1 MQQRDRGLEDD
12 DEQSCLFFGE
22 IAVRSLIGI
31 LAIDSS
37 GSKLQKVRLAE
48 RLYDGHGVRFVE
60 SILEYR
66 FHLVE
71 LLIEGLFELLFG
83 NGRDAGAQF
92 LEAQQDNGEDIGHV
106 LARIGRLQFPAFP
119 QHISDQGGLFLGE
132 GIPYLADLDLIHTL
146 DPVIYLVDRLVGDE
160 LHPEFS
166 GKLPNLPDPAFERK
180 NNSMAKQYSQKTR
193 VAVKVSS
200 EIGRLRRVL
209 VHSPDSGLG
218 KVVPSKAQD
227 WLFEDIV
234 HLDTIR
240 RKEYDFYTKILL
252 YFLDPARI
260 KGRLAQID
268 DEKNRRSFYKPGDE
282 GFFRSDKV
290 VELQWLL
297 ADILAD
303 NEIKLKLVASVCAI
317 EAVSYD
323 VQQDLQDLD
332 PVQLAKTFISGATD
346 DDRLLF
352 APIPNF
358 IFTRDIGIVINSYVL
373 LNKPAKKAR
382 TREALLA
389 KYIFFNHP
397 LFEEYRDKIIELNDT
412 HHHFLLPR
420 EGDDRK
426 VTLEGGDVMVVCKD
440 HLLIGVS
447 ERTSPEAAYQALR
460 VLFEKN
466 VVKKI
471 TIIRIPKKRDFM
483 HIDTIF
489 TQVKKNVWILLGTFS
504 SKAAKHEDEDEVQR
518 ILENNKKEDKL
529 KIVQFRKK
537 DQADPEYFDS
547 LEDLLTDISRNDLE
561 CTEKV
566 KFIYSGNN
574 EFPFDAREQ
583 WTDSCN
589 LLALKE
595 GVVLGY
601 DRNDKTVEAF
611 RTNGFA
617 VIAAEELIAKMEKS
631 ETTADDVENTLI
643 LMPSAELSRA
653 RGGFHCMSM
662 PLHRDDI

>member
-1 MQQRDRGLEDD
+1 MLKTYTHKTKN
-12 DEQSCLFFGE
+12 
-22 IAVRSLIGI
+22 AVS
-31 LAIDSS
+31 
-37 GSKLQKVRLAE
+37 
-48 RLYDGHGVRFVE
+48 
-60 SILEYR
+60 
-66 FHLVE
+66 
-71 LLIEGLFELLFG
+71 
-83 NGRDAGAQF
+83 
-92 LEAQQDNGEDIGHV
+92 
-106 LARIGRLQFPAFP
+106 
-119 QHISDQGGLFLGE
+119 
-132 GIPYLADLDLIHTL
+132 
-146 DPVIYLVDRLVGDE
+146 
-160 LHPEFS
+160 
-166 GKLPNLPDPAFERK
+166 
-180 NNSMAKQYSQKTR
+180 
-193 VAVKVSS
+193 VSS
-200 EIGRLRRVL
+200 EVGRLRRVL

-240 RKEYDFYTKILL
+240 RKEYDYYTKILL
-252 YFLDPARI
+252 YFLDPDKIR
-260 KGRLAQID
+260 GRLAAID
-268 DEKNRRSFYKPGDE
+268 DEKDKRAFYKPGHDR
-282 GFFRSDKV
+282 FFRSDKV

-303 NEIKLKLVASVCAI
+303 HSIKMKLVASVCAI
-317 EAVSYD
+317 EACSYD
-323 VQQDLQDLD
+323 TQQDLQELD
-332 PVQLAKTFISGATD
+332 PVQLAKTFISGATN

-358 IFTRDIGIVINSYVL
+358 IFTRDIGIVINNYVL

-397 LFEEYRDKIIELNDT
+397 LFAEYQDKIIELSDT

-426 VTLEGGDVMVVCKD
+426 VTLEGGDVMVICKD
-440 HLLIGVS
+440 HLLIGIS
-447 ERTSPEAAYQALR
+447 ERTSSEAAHQAIS

-471 TIIRIPKKRDFM
+471 TIIRIPKKRDYM

-489 TQVKKNVWILLGTFS
+489 TQIKRNVWILLGTFS
-504 SKAAKHEDEDEVQR
+504 KKAMMHEDEDEVQR
-518 ILENNKKEDKL
+518 ILDNSKKEDKL
-529 KIVQFRKK
+529 KIIQFRRK
-537 DQADPEYFDS
+537 DPAIPEYFDN
-547 LEDLLTDISRNDLE
+547 LEDLLTDISKNDLE

-611 RTNGFA
+611 KANGFTA
-617 VIAAEELIAKMEKS
+617 IPAEELIAGMEKG
-631 ETTADDVENTLI
+631 EIDPDRVENTLI

-662 PLHRDDI
+662 PLHRDDLNI

>member
-1 MQQRDRGLEDD
+1 M
-12 DEQSCLFFGE
+12 
-22 IAVRSLIGI
+22 
-31 LAIDSS
+31 
-37 GSKLQKVRLAE
+37 SKNYPYKAKV
-48 RLYDGHGVRFVE
+48 
-60 SILEYR
+60 
-66 FHLVE
+66 
-71 LLIEGLFELLFG
+71 
-83 NGRDAGAQF
+83 
-92 LEAQQDNGEDIGHV
+92 
-106 LARIGRLQFPAFP
+106 
-119 QHISDQGGLFLGE
+119 
-132 GIPYLADLDLIHTL
+132 
-146 DPVIYLVDRLVGDE
+146 PV
-160 LHPEFS
+160 S
-166 GKLPNLPDPAFERK
+166 
-180 NNSMAKQYSQKTR
+180 
-193 VAVKVSS
+193 VSS

-260 KGRLAQID
+260 RGRLAEVD
-268 DEKNRRSFYKPGDE
+268 DAGNRRAFYKPGNG
-282 GFFRSDKV
+282 GFYRSEKV

-297 ADILAD
+297 ADILGEDA
-303 NEIKLKLVASVCAI
+303 IKMKLVASVCAI
-317 EAVSYD
+317 EACSYEI
-323 VQQDLQDLD
+323 QQDLQEFD

-358 IFTRDIGIVINSYVL
+358 IFTRDIGIVINNYVL

-397 LFEEYRDKIIELNDT
+397 LFEEYQDKIIELADT

-426 VTLEGGDVMVVCKD
+426 VTLEGGDVMVVSKD

-447 ERTSPEAAYQALR
+447 ERTSPEAAHQAIR

-466 VVKKI
+466 VVKKV

-489 TQVKKNVWILLGTFS
+489 TQVKRNVWILLGTFS
-504 SKAAKHEDEDEVQR
+504 NKAIKHEDEDEIQR
-518 ILENNKKEDKL
+518 ILENNKKEEKL
-529 KIVQFRKK
+529 KIIQFRKK
-537 DQADPEYFDS
+537 DPDNPEYFDS
-547 LEDLLTDISRNDLE
+547 LEDLLTDISKNDLE

-611 RTNGFA
+611 KAAGFA
-617 VIAAEELIAKMEKS
+617 VAAAGELIDKMEKGLI
-631 ETTADDVENTLI
+631 EPDQVENTLI

-662 PLHRDDI
+662 PLHRDEL